1 MFKAFI
7 ESIENNGYLYRVR
20 IPVYHKIQNTP
31 GATPF
36 ESLPLAPVCTIPGVK
51 PFYQLGDVVWV
62 DFENNEIGNPVIIGL
77 LYREQQTEAT
87 IDINC
92 NNLITTSEARLPS
105 NTTVGET
112 SKSLDTLPQLLKYTD
127 ETNNCLDILMRQF
140 DKEIEDQFAFDI
152 NTVGN
157 LILTQQNPDGQLAQK
172 IEFTVD
178 TDGHLIATVTDL
190 SDAYTL
196 AINDNGNLMLS
207 VEI

>member
-36 ESLPLAPVCTIPGVK
+36 ESLPLAPVCTMPGIK

-77 LYREQQTEAT
+77 LHREQETEST

-92 NNLITTSEARLPS
+92 NNLTANAETRLSS

-112 SKSLDTLPQLLKYTD
+112 SKSLETLTQLSKYTD

-140 DKEIEDQFAFDI
+140 DSEIKEQFSFDI
-152 NTVGN
+152 NTSGN
-157 LILTQQNPDGQLAQK
+157 LILTQQNPDGSLAQK
-172 IEFTVD
+172 LTFKVSS
-178 TDGHLIATVTDL
+178 DGHLIATATDL
-190 SDAYTL
+190 SDAYVL
-196 AINDNGNLMLS
+196 AINDNGNLIMS